1 MKLSNV
7 IEIYDEA
14 VRILNSNDKIREQY
28 GPDIMALVRRRDISS
43 VDTYRI
49 GVIGVTSSGKSTLI
63 NSLMG
68 ESILP
73 SRACP
78 SSSQLVRCHY
88 SEERKVIV
96 YFEDGTNLV
105 LSGNDYN
112 QETISLFADEGFNS
126 NNKEQVRELEL
137 CSPEFPLGED
147 VVLVDSP
154 GLDAFGYEGHEKLT
168 MASLLPT
175 VDLCILVT
183 TCKTNSDLKLQS
195 ILNSI
200 AENSAANMPVI
211 LVQNMIDSI
220 MPSADGLKSTNDV
233 AKDHRKRLQR
243 VIDFSN
249 VKDKKSVQIIQYS
262 AQWAL
267 QGRLANNLSS
277 QQLLFKS
284 NYQKL
289 VDAINHIVSS
299 IRPVVKRSRLLRAKK
314 EIDRLA
320 EDSKQSAGGNIC
332 ELSQGS
338 FKYENYVEEIDQLIE
353 DINSN
358 LEKVISDAE
367 KLRKKYIRINN
378 YTETVISNLR
388 NEVSSLED
396 QLISEMRTDESIF
409 SDKCE
414 ELNVEKRDI
423 AVSISLSK
431 ISAPHLCQ
439 TTVSERVKEKGISG
453 FFKRLNPFGSSN
465 SGYTYITHTYT
476 DDKATENLIIGYIN
490 STRTVFSE
498 TASKF
503 KKRIKEIRGCFVNEV
518 EIRRKSFEARQVKI
532 LEAQQYLDIS
542 RALTKLSSSIKID
555 NDSHSHAGTNRPYVE
570 RPEDTLFEVEC
581 PMTSYSL
588 LNIAEKIKRN
598 IHVQTIESLIH
609 CSKHSV
615 LVLGWDKTSET
626 ECLDKFFDCKLST
639 DSVHRGLNQI
649 KERVSL
655 FHIEGVASDLRLG
668 KVDITLVL
676 VNATQI
682 GSAEKQIYPLIKYG
696 VISGDTKLIFVIQD
710 FAEIIETKD
719 IEGSLTELKEFINED
734 LNRKDIGI
742 LLVHNNPIYNLAIA
756 AIQES
761 GIALQ
766 SDSINIANDLKSRF
780 GYLYEDESYD
790 VIHDMLKAFES

>member
-1 MKLSNV
+1 MDFSNV
-7 IEIYDEA
+7 IEIYNEA
-14 VRILNSNDKIREQY
+14 VRILNANEKIREQY
-28 GPDIMALVRRRDISS
+28 SPDIMALERRRDISS
-43 VDTYRI
+43 TDTYRI

-88 SEERKVIV
+88 SKEKKAVV

-105 LSGNDYN
+105 LSGNDCN

-126 NNKEQVRELEL
+126 NNKEQVKELEL
-137 CSPEFPLGED
+137 CSPKFPLGKD
-147 VVLVDSP
+147 VILVDSP

-195 ILNSI
+195 VLNTI

-233 AKDHRKRLQR
+233 AKDHRHRLQR
-243 VIDFSN
+243 VIDSSN
-249 VKDKKSVQIIQYS
+249 VKDKKSVKIIQYS

-267 QGRLANNLSS
+267 QGRIANNASS
-277 QQLLFKS
+277 QNLLFKS

-289 VDAINHIVSS
+289 VDAVNQTVSN
-299 IRPVVKRSRLLRAKK
+299 IRPAVKRSRLLRAKK

-320 EDSKQSAGGNIC
+320 EDSKHAAGGNNC
-332 ELSQGS
+332 VLSQES
-338 FKYENYVEEIDQLIE
+338 FKYENYDDEIDQLIE

-358 LEKVISDAE
+358 IEILISQTE
-367 KLRKKYIRINN
+367 VLRDKYIGLSR
-378 YTETVISNLR
+378 YTESVVSNVR
-388 NEVSSLED
+388 NEISALED
-396 QLISEMRTDESIF
+396 QLISEMRTAESVF
-409 SDKCE
+409 SDICE
-414 ELNVEKRDI
+414 ELNVEKRDLT
-423 AVSISLSK
+423 VSVSLSG

-439 TTVSERVKEKGISG
+439 KTVSERVKEKGIKG
-453 FFKRLNPFGSSN
+453 FFKRLNPFGDSG
-465 SGYTYITHTYT
+465 SGYKIVTHTYT
-476 DDKATENLIIGYIN
+476 DDAATESLIIDYIN
-490 STRTVFSE
+490 STKRVFKD
-498 TASKF
+498 TAGKF
-503 KKRIKEIRGCFVNEV
+503 KKRMKDIRNCFVNEV
-518 EIRRKSFEARQVKI
+518 EMRRKSFEARQTKF

-542 RALTKLSSSIKID
+542 RALTKLSFSIIID
-555 NDSHSHAGTNRPYVE
+555 SNCYASTNSTYVE
-570 RPEDTLFEVEC
+570 RPEDTLSEVEC
-581 PMTSYSL
+581 PLMSYSL
-588 LNIAEKIKRN
+588 LNLAEKIKRN
-598 IHVQTIESLIH
+598 IHVQTIENLIH

-615 LVLGWDKTSET
+615 SVLGWDKNSET
-626 ECLDKFFDCKLST
+626 ECLDKFFDCKIST
-639 DSVHRGLNQI
+639 DLVHRGYNQI
-649 KERVSL
+649 NERVSL
-655 FHIEGVASDLRLG
+655 FHIDGTTSDLRLG

-682 GSAEKQIYPLIKYG
+682 GSAEKQIYPLIKSEMIPDD
-696 VISGDTKLIFVIQD
+696 VKVIFVIQD
-710 FAEIIETKD
+710 FAEIIATKD
-719 IEGSLTELKEFINED
+719 IGGSLTELKEFINED

-761 GIALQ
+761 GISLQ